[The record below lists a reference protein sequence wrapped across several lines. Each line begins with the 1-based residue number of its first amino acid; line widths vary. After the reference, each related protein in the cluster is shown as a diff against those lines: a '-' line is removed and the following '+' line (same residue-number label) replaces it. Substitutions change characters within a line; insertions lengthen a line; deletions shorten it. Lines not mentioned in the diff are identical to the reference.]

1 MMQYLDQRIDA
12 LKKQLANEAP
22 EVKAINEPAYRF
34 AIRELELAK
43 SALNKSKSEEIT
55 VPSYDDDYI
64 DTLEKQVQTLVHHL
78 QLVCFDVEAL
88 PYHQDIYGA
97 GAKDMIDRIEALY
110 ETGKAA
116 DKVIGE
122 HFELMNGFKGD

>member
-43 SALNKSKSEEIT
+43 SALNKSKSVT
-55 VPSYDDDYI
+55 SYDDDYI
-64 DTLEKQVQTLVHHL
+64 DALEKQVQTLVHHL

-88 PYHQDIYGA
+88 PSHQDIYGV
-97 GAKDMIDRIEALY
+97 GAKDMIERIEALY
-110 ETGKAA
+110 ETAKAA
-116 DKVIGE
+116 EKVIGE

>member
-43 SALNKSKSEEIT
+43 SALNKSQS
-55 VPSYDDDYI
+55 SDDDVTRYI
-64 DTLEKQVQTLVHHL
+64 VCTAHHFCGEQHGEDFARRMLLEAGVSMENANDARVVASLG
-78 QLVCFDVEAL
+78 DDYVETVRRLA
-88 PYHQDIYGA
+88 
-97 GAKDMIDRIEALY
+97 
-110 ETGKAA
+110 
-116 DKVIGE
+116 
-122 HFELMNGFKGD
+122 N